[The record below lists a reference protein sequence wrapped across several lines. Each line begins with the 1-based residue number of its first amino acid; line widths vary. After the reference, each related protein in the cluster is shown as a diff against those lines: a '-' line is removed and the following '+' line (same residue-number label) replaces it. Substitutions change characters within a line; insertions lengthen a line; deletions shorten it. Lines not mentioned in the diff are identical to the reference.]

1 MTVSYSMSVSGLYV
15 ADSVD
20 GYTDVV
26 TRVVWV
32 LTGTED
38 GYTATYTGTDNI
50 GPAHLDN
57 FIPYADLTEELVLTW
72 IPNYGLSES
81 PFFTRYMQYQ
91 AEIWE
96 DILVLKGATIELAA
110 TLPWS

>member
-1 MTVSYSMSVSGLYV
+1 MTVTYYMSVSGLYV

-20 GYTDVV
+20 GVTDVV

-32 LTGTED
+32 LNGTD
-38 GYTATYTGTDNI
+38 GTYSATYTGTDNI
-50 GPAHLDN
+50 GPSHLDS
-57 FIPYADLTEELVLTW
+57 FVPFGDLTEELVLSW
-72 IPNYGLSES
+72 IPNYSFSES

-96 DILVLKGATIELAA
+96 DILTQKGATISLAPA
-110 TLPWS
+110 LPWS